1 MIFLLVVVQTTKAP
15 AGMHII
21 GDSSEQQKPQA
32 LESYSQGRPYAMSMS
47 GSGMFERCGRKTAGI
62 SISATSSYFSA
73 TSSGRLR
80 AIFTASYVSVRP
92 VKVK

>member
-1 MIFLLVVVQTTKAP
+1 
-15 AGMHII
+15 MHII

-32 LESYSQGRPYAMSMS
+32 LESYSQGRPYAM
-47 GSGMFERCGRKTAGI
+47 GI

-80 AIFTASYVSVRP
+80 AIFTAS
-92 VKVK
+92 

>member
-1 MIFLLVVVQTTKAP
+1 
-15 AGMHII
+15 MHII

-32 LESYSQGRPYAMSMS
+32 LESYSQGRPYAM
-47 GSGMFERCGRKTAGI
+47 GI

-92 VKVK
+92 VKLK